1 MAKSVF
7 WTKNVNPKLFH
18 GLGFFDEK
26 QIFDAWPPSIAVVC
40 VVAAVVGFVVVAAGV
55 SADVAVVVAI
65 AVYVLVVVIVAAD
78 VVVVKSN
85 PSPAILFIS
94 PLVFSIQH
102 KMKKLTSFQSI
113 CYVF

>member
-26 QIFDAWPPSIAVVC
+26 QIFDA
-40 VVAAVVGFVVVAAGV
+40 
-55 SADVAVVVAI
+55 
-65 AVYVLVVVIVAAD
+65 VVVIVAAD
-78 VVVVKSN
+78 VVVVQSN

-94 PLVFSIQH
+94 PLAFSIQQ
-102 KMKKLTSFQSI
+102 KMKKT
-113 CYVF
+113 

>member
-26 QIFDAWPPSIAVVC
+26 QIFDA
-40 VVAAVVGFVVVAAGV
+40 
-55 SADVAVVVAI
+55 
-65 AVYVLVVVIVAAD
+65 VVVIVAAD

-102 KMKKLTSFQSI
+102 KMKKI
-113 CYVF
+113 